1 MSKPGLA
8 IMIADKMPPPG
19 KRKGAPADDYGD
31 DGGDSS
37 DSGDDE
43 DMELSTMAD
52 FRQCLKSGDDE
63 GALGHLRD
71 LVDMLSQ
78 SGEKDDAG

>member
-1 MSKPGLA
+1 
-8 IMIADKMPPPG
+8 MIADKMPPPG
-19 KRKGAPADDYGD
+19 KSNGSSGGGDYGG
-31 DGGDSS
+31 DGGESS

-52 FRQCLKSGDDE
+52 FRSCLKSGDDE

-78 SGEKDDAG
+78 PGEKDE